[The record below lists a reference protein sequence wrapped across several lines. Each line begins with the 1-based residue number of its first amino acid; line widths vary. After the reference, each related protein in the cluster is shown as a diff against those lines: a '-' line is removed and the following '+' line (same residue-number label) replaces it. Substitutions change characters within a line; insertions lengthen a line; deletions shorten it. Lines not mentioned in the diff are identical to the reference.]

1 MTATEPAPVPK
12 HPSAHLAATMLRS
25 MRRIAQAI
33 DVRSKEIS
41 RAVGLTIPQLIVLQ
55 AIRSLGQVTTQAV
68 SRDAA
73 MSPATVAAVIDKLE
87 AKGLV
92 ERYRSSID
100 RRVVHTRL
108 TPVGR
113 DSLAEA
119 PALFSAE
126 FERAFRALPQA
137 DQAALADALATIA
150 ALMAHKSPPVEEG

>member
-1 MTATEPAPVPK
+1 
-12 HPSAHLAATMLRS
+12 MLRS

-55 AIRSLGQVTTQAV
+55 SIRNLGEVTTQAV
-68 SRDAA
+68 SKDAA

-92 ERYRSSID
+92 ERYRSSTD

-108 TPVGR
+108 TPSGL

-126 FERAFRALPQA
+126 FERSFRALPQE
-137 DQAALADALATIA
+137 DQAALADALATVA
-150 ALMAHKSPPVEEG
+150 ALMAHKAPPVGED

>member
-1 MTATEPAPVPK
+1 MPATDPASVSK

-55 AIRSLGQVTTQAV
+55 AIRSLGEVTTQAV
-68 SRDAA
+68 SKDAS

-92 ERYRSSID
+92 ERYRSSTD

-108 TPVGR
+108 TPGGL
-113 DSLAEA
+113 DSLTEA
-119 PALFSAE
+119 PALFSAD

-137 DQAALADALATIA
+137 DQAALAEALATIA
-150 ALMAHKSPPVEEG
+150 GLMSARAPQVEDR